1 MEEPRVPTQKEGGGK
16 TCQVMQLGDNN
27 DLGRNL
33 VVGSSGGRPTMK
45 LPVVAGDCKFNSPAV
60 AGGVKADSSVKA
72 DVDLGESLVSDARQD
87 ANLSCGE
94 LPATRAGAKVSQGQL
109 FQDHP
114 CPENTNSGKDSCVNP
129 GALQKFLSCMTIP
142 VSGSN
147 EFCDVCR
154 TCCQFSRSWLQLG
167 ITLCQLLLSSPRD
180 GIWIR
185 SFVTKVSKKAP
196 FTPCRR
202 SRDIFPI
209 PIPPVGAVLS
219 LIPLFDKSEM
229 GLFRVSNERLKSM
242 GSQQRKKRVA
252 ACSMQVWRF
261 LNVMV
266 LNGEACDWRSLDVS
280 CYNDPPSAPQR
291 LVWDNI
297 TRCCSYFA
305 SSPLEVGSEVS
316 FSELVRS
323 KALDYAG
330 DEVSHAL
337 PLKLAELLPGLP
349 DPIVAGSLDAA
360 QVAKE
365 DVKRWLLDPYVT
377 LKPKE
382 QWPSKPRQVRINC
395 RVQEWY
401 EICGELFK
409 RNIVAPIPER
419 DIFSVNGV
427 PVLNGAFAVLK
438 KGKAA
443 PGESRVTRLIMNLVP
458 SNDFQTLQKG
468 DMATL
473 ASATSWCAL
482 NIPESHVLL
491 WSGDDQRGAFYA
503 WRLPVAWRPF
513 MAFKW
518 PVPGRVVNQPHCKWC
533 FVAASVI
540 PMGWINAVPLFQHL
554 HRQLGIGEQLG
565 SANHPPQA
573 EWRRDRPVPKIDPCV
588 QTFWV
593 QYYLDD
599 FDCPELLPLQS
610 WKEFKG
616 VMSPV
621 HLSQR
626 KAYDEIGVGISEDKA
641 HIRDPVVVRM
651 GAEIDGL
658 LGMISAPKF
667 KILEACWFALWTASL
682 KQPLNKCVLM
692 VLGRFVRI
700 FEFRRP
706 LMSILGKAWPR
717 GSVNWRAPLSPTCL
731 SCLLRACAASTL
743 ALTDLRT
750 PIDGMVSSTDASEAG
765 GGLCVSGELTD
776 EGKAMLQSLSN
787 PMARE
792 ETSFQAAGAMPSRS
806 PGGARVF
813 VVSLFDGISAIMAA
827 LSRLECAVV
836 GFASSEIDKECRKL
850 TRKRWP
856 GIIELG
862 NVENIDEKMI
872 IALAHGLGYQV
883 DVVLLTAGSPC
894 QDLSALLA
902 GGLGLDGP
910 RSKLFFHIPRILK
923 LLQQH
928 FVCPVHSFVENV
940 FSMTQENRER
950 FSEALGCKPT
960 MIDASYF
967 SWCHRPRLFWASW
980 VITPCENESM
990 VEHGDYM
997 EWIFPTVRSN
1007 QPDWLDDGCDWPAL
1021 KLLPTLTRS
1030 LPRKKPPLRPAGLES
1045 ASAGAVK
1052 RWTEDEFR
1060 FQIYQYEEENLVM
1073 AGNQL
1078 RTPSVTER
1086 EVLMGF
1092 DRGYVSKAL
1101 SPKLTSSQAFDV
1113 GACMLGNTFNVHV
1126 IVMLAHSL
1134 LTYFGGSNARDHQQL
1149 ISHVGAAPAGWTAY
1163 PKFRQKTKPDSAAV
1177 SLVSEF
1183 LRRAEKGGSD
1193 VRLDL
1198 GIPFRIKAFPRAA
1211 LRTSLFWWKI
1221 VHGYSWRHPAHI
1233 NCLELQAISN
1243 GLQWRLRKCARF
1255 RKRVLHLVDSQVWAA
1270 IVAKGRTSSH
1280 RLKRALK
1287 KLNCLLLASGTLLT
1301 VGYVHTTDNPA
1312 DIPSRWSDR
1321 KKKPQ
1326 PCDVSADVDAP

>member
-1 MEEPRVPTQKEGGGK
+1 
-16 TCQVMQLGDNN
+16 
-27 DLGRNL
+27 
-33 VVGSSGGRPTMK
+33 MK
-45 LPVVAGDCKFNSPAV
+45 VPVVAGSCIFNSPVV
-60 AGGVKADSSVKA
+60 AGVSEFDLSVMA
-72 DVDLGESLVSDARQD
+72 DVDLGESRASDALQD
-87 ANLSCGE
+87 SNLSCSD
-94 LPATRAGAKVSQGQL
+94 LPATRAGAKVSEEQPS
-109 FQDHP
+109 QDHA
-114 CPENTNSGKDSCVNP
+114 CSKNIVSGKDSCLNP
-129 GALQKFLSCMTIP
+129 DTLQKFLSCMMIP
-142 VSGSN
+142 VGGS
-147 EFCDVCR
+147 FDFSDVCR
-154 TCCQFSRSWLQLG
+154 ACCQFSRSWLQLG

-180 GIWIR
+180 GPWIQ
-185 SFVTKVSKKAP
+185 SFVTQVSEKVP
-196 FTPCRR
+196 FTPCRG

-219 LIPLFDKSEM
+219 LVPFFDKSKF
-229 GLFRVSNERLKSM
+229 GLYQVSHERLKSM
-242 GSQQRKKRVA
+242 GSQQRSKRVA

-261 LNVMV
+261 LNIVV
-266 LNGEACDWRSLDVS
+266 LNGEACDWRTLDVS
-280 CYNDPPSAPQR
+280 LYNDPPSAPQR
-291 LVWDNI
+291 LVWDNV
-297 TRCCSYFA
+297 TRCCSYFV
-305 SSPLEVGSEVS
+305 SSPLEVGSEVN

-330 DEVSHAL
+330 EEVSHAL

-349 DPIVAGSLDAA
+349 DTGTAGSLDAA

-365 DVKRWLLDPYVT
+365 DVRRWLLDPYLT

-382 QWPSKPRQVRINC
+382 QWPSRPRQVRMNC

-409 RNIVAPIPER
+409 RNIIAPIPESE
-419 DIFSVNGV
+419 IFSVNGM
-427 PVLNGAFAVLK
+427 PVLNGAFAVVK

-443 PGESRVTRLIMNLVP
+443 PGESRVTRLIMNFTP
-458 SNDFQTLQKG
+458 SNDFQILQKG
-468 DMATL
+468 DMTTL

-482 NIPESHVLL
+482 SIPDTHVLL

-503 WRLPVAWRPF
+503 WRLPSAWRPF
-513 MAFKW
+513 MTFKW
-518 PVPGRVVNQPHCKWC
+518 PVPGRFVNQPLCDWC
-533 FVAASVI
+533 FVAAAVI

-554 HRQLGIGEQLG
+554 HRQLGMGTQPG

-573 EWRRDRPVPKIDPCV
+573 EWRRDRPTPKIDPDV
-588 QTFWV
+588 QSFWV
-593 QYYLDD
+593 QFYLDD
-599 FDCPELLPLQS
+599 FDCPELLPLQG
-610 WKEFKG
+610 WEELKG

-626 KAYDEIGVGISEDKA
+626 KAYDEIGVGISDDKA

-658 LGMISAPKF
+658 LGLISAPKG
-667 KILEACWFALWTASL
+667 KIQEACWFALWTAGL

-706 LMSILGKAWPR
+706 LMSVLGKAWPQ
-717 GSVNWRAPLSPTCL
+717 GSVNWRAPLSLGCL
-731 SCLLRACAASTL
+731 SCLLRACASSTL

-776 EGKAMLQSLSN
+776 EGKAMLQSLVN
-787 PMARE
+787 PVARE
-792 ETSFQAAGAMPSRS
+792 EASFQAAGAMPSRS
-806 PGGARVF
+806 PGGARIF

-836 GFASSEIDKECRKL
+836 GFASSEIDKDCKKL

-902 GGLGLDGP
+902 GGLGLEGP

-923 LLQQH
+923 LLKKH
-928 FVCPVHSFVENV
+928 FSCPVHSFVENV
-940 FSMTQENRER
+940 FSMTQDNRVR
-950 FSEALGCKPT
+950 FTETLECKPT

-980 VITPCENESM
+980 EIVPCESEAM
-990 VEHGDYM
+990 LDRGDYL
-997 EWIFPTVRSN
+997 EWIFPAVRPN
-1007 QPDWLDDGCDWPAL
+1007 PPDWLDDGCSWEPL

-1030 LPRKKPPLRPAGLES
+1030 LPRKKPPLRPAGFNS
-1045 ASAGAVK
+1045 ATSEAIR
-1052 RWTEDEFR
+1052 RWTEDKFR
-1060 FQIYQYEEENLVM
+1060 FQVYQYEEENLVLD
-1073 AGNQL
+1073 GSQL
-1078 RTPSVTER
+1078 RTPSVSER

-1101 SPKLTSSQAFDV
+1101 PPKLSSSEAFDI

-1126 IVMLAHSL
+1126 VVMLTHSL
-1134 LTYFGGSNARDHQQL
+1134 LGHFGGSSVRDHLQL
-1149 ISHVGAAPAGWTAY
+1149 VSRIGDAPAGWTAY
-1163 PKFRQKTKPDSAAV
+1163 PKFKQKTKPDSAAV

-1211 LRTSLFWWKI
+1211 LRTSLFCWKI
-1221 VHGYSWRHPAHI
+1221 IHGYSWKHPAHI

-1243 GLQWRLRKCARF
+1243 GVQWRLRKCSHF
-1255 RKRVLHLVDSQVWAA
+1255 RKRVLHLVDSQVCAA

-1301 VGYVHTTDNPA
+1301 VGYIHTTDNPA
-1312 DIPSRWSDR
+1312 DIPSRWSDC
-1321 KKKPQ
+1321 KEKQ
-1326 PCDVSADVDAP
+1326 PPSDAAVDVAAL